1 MEKWKHIIYPFF
13 VEVYATAAT
22 PFAQTWRWKW
32 GNTFFGSRF
41 LFIVFLAHPRKNTS
55 TWQNFV
61 RLRIPNLVRISISLA
76 IASPSSCSSD
86 QNWSYHEK
94 KCLVMNMGVLGF
106 LGRSFFCNLLTYHFH
121 IYWQVFSSGVSFS
134 FGPKPFPRFWPWIKH
149 GSFFGGILLLMF
161 ISFSMKFL
169 LTSRWKIQLES
180 ESLHESCRA
189 SLEIWQTW
197 KISTKMIPGI
207 LTTSSSF
214 GSSKNME
221 AKKST
226 PKWRVAHP
234 FFTHLHCLGFQNVN
248 FPCFGSARFAAF
260 IRLFN
265 SNFTARALHTRQQE
279 NHRENGGKTLGME
292 GPFIIN
298 PIYTLEYSRYLLGIY
313 PFKGLQQGG

>member
-13 VEVYATAAT
+13 VEVYAIAAT

-41 LFIVFLAHPRKNTS
+41 LLIVFLAHPRKNTS

-94 KCLVMNMGVLGF
+94 SVWWWIWEFLGSWGDPF
-106 LGRSFFCNLLTYHFH
+106 FVIYWPITFISIDKFFLPGFRSVLGRSRSPVFGHESSMGASLGGSFCWCSYHFLWSS
-121 IYWQVFSSGVSFS
+121 YWQAAGKSNSRVN
-134 FGPKPFPRFWPWIKH
+134 PFTKVAGLHWKYGRRGKFQQKWFLVYW
-149 GSFFGGILLLMF
+149 LLQAALD
-161 ISFSMKFL
+161 L
-169 LTSRWKIQLES
+169 R
-180 ESLHESCRA
+180 
-189 SLEIWQTW
+189 
-197 KISTKMIPGI
+197 
-207 LTTSSSF
+207 
-214 GSSKNME
+214 KNME

-265 SNFTARALHTRQQE
+265 SNFTARALHTRQQGKPQGKWWE
-279 NHRENGGKTLGME
+279 NPWDGGPLHNQ
-292 GPFIIN
+292 PHIHLRI
-298 PIYTLEYSRYLLGIY
+298 
-313 PFKGLQQGG
+313 